1 MGCMFGTRTIS
12 SRLHLLPAALFATR
26 SLPTARI
33 PNGTSA
39 ASKAISSPA
48 SLQSNLPPYNRNTE
62 NLIIRETNATNL
74 RVYWRSSAE
83 MIIPN
88 SLWESTKNLD
98 KQIFDAISLEDMRS
112 MMKESFADNN
122 LVEPFSVFTNIAYA
136 VAGREK
142 QSAAENRV
150 SVDILLTKVAVN
162 VNPGIIEDM
171 NAFKEHAAN
180 MIIMRELKSYRPL
193 QRPIIE
199 EPRPTDSA
207 KLRRKRLLIVR
218 DWFFYVVWTARI
230 KQAIES
236 LYETEA
242 KSKAAQEEVRRLHGK
257 LAERRKQLANTQKW
271 DRTDPG
277 EVDSALR
284 LLRSKMGKEDG
295 EEEESFGVQVT
306 TRCQSLALGIFSND
320 PKARS
325 IGELK
330 KPLVEL
336 RLSVI
341 PPCNW

>member
-1 MGCMFGTRTIS
+1 M
-12 SRLHLLPAALFATR
+12 
-26 SLPTARI
+26 
-33 PNGTSA
+33 
-39 ASKAISSPA
+39 
-48 SLQSNLPPYNRNTE
+48 
-62 NLIIRETNATNL
+62 RETNATNL

-98 KQIFDAISLEDMRS
+98 KQIFDAISLEDMRN
-112 MMKESFADNN
+112 MMKQSFADNN
-122 LVEPFSVFTNIAYA
+122 LVEPFSVFTNFAYTA
-136 VAGREK
+136 AGREK
-142 QSAAENRV
+142 QNAAE
-150 SVDILLTKVAVN
+150 SKISIDILLTKVAIN
-162 VNPGIIEDM
+162 INPNIIEDM

-207 KLRRKRLLIVR
+207 KLRRKRLLVVR

-236 LYETEA
+236 LYDAEA
-242 KSKAAQEEVRRLHGK
+242 KSKAAQEEIKRLHGK
-257 LAERRKQLANTQKW
+257 LAERRKQLANAQKW

-277 EVDSALR
+277 EIDCALR
-284 LLRSKMGKEDG
+284 LLRSKMGKESG
-295 EEEESFGVQVT
+295 EEEKSFGIQVT
-306 TRCQSLALGIFSND
+306 IRCQSLSLGMFSND

-325 IGELK
+325 VGELK

-336 RLSVI
+336 QLSVI
-341 PPCNW
+341 SLSKE